1 MQGTK
6 HRQNELKQW
15 LIQTCPAFTRTLLT
29 LLAVSSVKDLKHVLY
44 SNNDNNKI
52 PIVPQS

>member
-44 SNNDNNKI
+44 SNNDNNEI